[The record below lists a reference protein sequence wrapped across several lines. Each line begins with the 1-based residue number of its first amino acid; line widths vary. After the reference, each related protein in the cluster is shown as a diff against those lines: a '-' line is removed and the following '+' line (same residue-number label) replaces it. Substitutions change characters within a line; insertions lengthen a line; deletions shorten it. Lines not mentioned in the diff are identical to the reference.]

1 MRFALW
7 QHCLAFALMAA
18 DMVIRAWRS
27 QVLLPM
33 PFRRALAVNT
43 SADAASAVTPARV
56 GGDPVRYV
64 ALRRAG
70 HSPSSIVML
79 CGSEVAADIVALS
92 VIAVL
97 LSLRFPVARRR
108 FTASLVSTLHSGWG
122 LGWVMAIAG
131 VAVVSVLLTRRY
143 LPRLANVTGGTLR
156 GAWREVR
163 AQPPASLA
171 AATGLTILALIAR
184 CAILPV
190 LLAGVPGLSLG
201 QVILGSAALVYGQ
214 QLAPTPAGVGAVEIG
229 AVAGLG
235 AAISPGA
242 LALVVVV
249 WRTYALVLGSLAGA
263 LLLYSYRRA
272 SMGSIVAA

>member
-1 MRFALW
+1 MT
-7 QHCLAFALMAA
+7 A

-33 PFRRALAVNT
+33 PFRRALVVNT
-43 SADAASAVTPARV
+43 CADAVSAVTPARV

-70 HSPSSIVML
+70 HPPAAIVML
-79 CGSEVAADIVALS
+79 CGSEIVADAVAL
-92 VIAVL
+92 VLIALL
-97 LSLRFPVARRR
+97 LSLRFPDVERR
-108 FTASLVSTLHSGWG
+108 FAVSLASIVRSGWWWVAG
-122 LGWVMAIAG
+122 IILLG
-131 VAVVSVLLTRRY
+131 VVSALVTRRY
-143 LPRLANVTGGTLR
+143 LPRGAGSVGATLAA
-156 GAWREVR
+156 AWREARTRPFGVMFT
-163 AQPPASLA
+163 
-171 AATGLTILALIAR
+171 ATALTALALIAR

-190 LLAGVPGLSLG
+190 LLAGVPGLTGG
-201 QVILGSAALVYGQ
+201 QVVLGSAALVYGQ

-235 AAISPGA
+235 GTIHPSA
-242 LALVVVV
+242 LALVLVV

-272 SMGSIVAA
+272 SMGSRLAA

>member
-27 QVLLPM
+27 QVILPM
-33 PFRRALAVNT
+33 PFLRALAVNT

-70 HSPSSIVML
+70 HRPSAIVML
-79 CGSEVAADIVALS
+79 CGSEVVADVVALGL
-92 VIAVL
+92 IAAL
-97 LSLRFPVARRR
+97 LALRFPVARRR
-108 FTASLVSTLHSGWG
+108 FAASLVSTLHGGWG
-122 LGWVMAIAG
+122 LGWLIAVAG
-131 VAVVSVLLTRRY
+131 VAVVSVLATRRY
-143 LPRLANVTGGTLR
+143 LPRIANLTGGTLR
-156 GAWREVR
+156 GAWRQAR
-163 AQPPASLA
+163 PASLA
-171 AATGLTILALIAR
+171 GATGLTIAALVAR

-190 LLAGVPGLSLG
+190 LLARVPGLSLG

-235 AAISPGA
+235 AVISPGA
-242 LALVVVV
+242 LALVLVV

-272 SMGSIVAA
+272 SMGSSVAA